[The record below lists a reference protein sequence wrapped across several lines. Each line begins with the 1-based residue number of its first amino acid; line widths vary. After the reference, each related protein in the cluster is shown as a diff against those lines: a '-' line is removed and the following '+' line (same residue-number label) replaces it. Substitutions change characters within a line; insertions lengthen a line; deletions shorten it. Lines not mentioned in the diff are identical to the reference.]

1 MKKPGRLARVCG
13 VEMDHSDSLIE
24 TQTPKIYTVSAL
36 TEQIKDLLEE
46 QFDFVWVEAEISN
59 FRSPSSGHYYMV
71 LKDEKAQI
79 RAAMFRP
86 QARYLR
92 FTPEDGMKVLAQ
104 GRIGVYEPRGEYQI
118 ILDYLEPVGIGALAL
133 AFEQLKEKLAAEG
146 LFDQKIKKPLP
157 YLPRSVAVITSP
169 TGAAIRDFLKIIFRR
184 FPNIR
189 VIVVPVKVQ
198 GEEAAAEM
206 VEALDVV
213 NREISVDV
221 VVLTRG
227 GGSLE
232 DLWAF
237 NREELA
243 RAIRAS
249 RVPVVSAVGHEIDFT
264 ISDMVADFRA
274 PTPSAAAELLVVEQE
289 SLKAHLREIRDRL
302 LLSVHNALAHSS
314 QRLALLSKGLRDPRR
329 RVTESWQRL
338 DELNERLIRLM
349 DSLVKEHK
357 KNLASEGRALLIHSP
372 ARVLASLFQRID
384 FHWHTLTVMISRR
397 IREHQTA
404 LAHLEERIKDLNP
417 SSVLKRGY
425 SIARKL
431 PERIILKDVSGLSRG
446 DHVLVTL
453 AEGEIECRIEEITE
467 P

>member
-1 MKKPGRLARVCG
+1 MSGHSARICDIDM
-13 VEMDHSDSLIE
+13 EHSDSLIE

-146 LFDQKIKKPLP
+146 LFDEEIKKPLP

-169 TGAAIRDFLKIIFRR
+169 TGAAIRDFLKVILRR

-189 VIVVPVKVQ
+189 VIIVPVKVQ
-198 GEEAAAEM
+198 GDEAASEM
-206 VEALDVV
+206 VKALEVV
-213 NREISVDV
+213 NRETRVDV
-221 VVLTRG
+221 IVLTRG

-237 NREELA
+237 NQEDLA
-243 RAIRAS
+243 RAIRTS
-249 RVPVVSAVGHEIDFT
+249 RIPVVSAVGHEIDFT

-274 PTPSAAAELLVVEQE
+274 PTPSAAAELLVVEKE
-289 SLKAHLREIRDRL
+289 SLKARLREVRERL
-302 LLSVHNALAHSS
+302 LLNVHTALAHSN
-314 QRLALLSKGLRDPRR
+314 QRLTLLSKGLRDPRK
-329 RVTESWQRL
+329 RVIDSWQRL
-338 DELNERLIRLM
+338 DELHDRLIRSM
-349 DSLVKEHK
+349 ESVVKEHK
-357 KNLASEGRALLIHSP
+357 KNLTSEGRALLLHSP
-372 ARVLASLFQRID
+372 ARVLASLTQRID
-384 FHWHTLTVMISRR
+384 FHRHTLALMIARR
-397 IREHQTA
+397 IREHRMA
-404 LAHLEERIKDLNP
+404 LVHLEERLRDLNP

-431 PERIILKDVSGLSRG
+431 PEKLILKGVSGLNKG